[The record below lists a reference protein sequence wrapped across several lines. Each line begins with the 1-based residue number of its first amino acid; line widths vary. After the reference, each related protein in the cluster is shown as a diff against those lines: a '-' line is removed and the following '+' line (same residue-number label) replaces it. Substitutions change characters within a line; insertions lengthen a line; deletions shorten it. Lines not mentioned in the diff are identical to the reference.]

1 MTRSELK
8 ARARQKLGGGLF
20 QQNWL
25 YAVLATLIFSALVSI
40 SSAAVI
46 GPILLTGPLTYG
58 LSYLYL
64 KQSRTGNKME
74 LAEIFEGFKADFVG
88 NFLLG
93 FLQSLF
99 IALWSMLFV
108 IPGIVKQYS
117 WSMAYY
123 VKIDHPDYDWRACLD
138 EKQAYHHGPQGRAF
152 PARPQLYRLGDR
164 VRVHLRYRLFLA
176 YTLHD
181 GDEGGILRS
190 SSRQRYIYRINR

>member
-74 LAEIFEGFKADFVG
+74 LPRYSKASKPISLGISFWG
-88 NFLLG
+88 SCNRCLSHFGRCCLL
-93 FLQSLF
+93 SR
-99 IALWSMLFV
+99 AL
-108 IPGIVKQYS
+108 
-117 WSMAYY
+117 
-123 VKIDHPDYDWRACLD
+123 
-138 EKQAYHHGPQGRAF
+138 
-152 PARPQLYRLGDR
+152 
-164 VRVHLRYRLFLA
+164 
-176 YTLHD
+176 
-181 GDEGGILRS
+181 
-190 SSRQRYIYRINR
+190 

>member
-25 YAVLATLIFSALVSI
+25 YSVLATLIFSALVSI

-138 EKQAYHHGPQGRAF
+138 ESKRITMDHKSE
-152 PARPQLYRLGDR
+152 
-164 VRVHLRYRLFLA
+164 LFLLDLSFIGWA
-176 YTLHD
+176 IVCVFTF
-181 GDEGGILRS
+181 GIGYFWLIPYMTATKAEYYEALRGKDTFTE
-190 SSRQRYIYRINR
+190 

>member
-99 IALWSMLFV
+99 IALWSMLFI

-117 WSMAYY
+117 
-123 VKIDHPDYDWRACLD
+123 
-138 EKQAYHHGPQGRAF
+138 
-152 PARPQLYRLGDR
+152 
-164 VRVHLRYRLFLA
+164 
-176 YTLHD
+176 
-181 GDEGGILRS
+181 
-190 SSRQRYIYRINR
+190 

>member
-25 YAVLATLIFSALVSI
+25 YSVLATLIFSALVSI

-74 LAEIFEGFKADFVG
+74 LADFVG

-138 EKQAYHHGPQGRAF
+138 ESKRITMDHKSE
-152 PARPQLYRLGDR
+152 
-164 VRVHLRYRLFLA
+164 LFLLDLSFIGWA
-176 YTLHD
+176 IVCVFTF
-181 GDEGGILRS
+181 GIGYFWLIPYMTATKAEYYEALRGKDTFTE
-190 SSRQRYIYRINR
+190 

>member
-1 MTRSELK
+1 M
-8 ARARQKLGGGLF
+8 
-20 QQNWL
+20 
-25 YAVLATLIFSALVSI
+25 
-40 SSAAVI
+40 I
-46 GPILLTGPLTYG
+46 GPILLIGPLTYG

-138 EKQAYHHGPQGRAF
+138 ESKRITMGHKGE
-152 PARPQLYRLGDR
+152 
-164 VRVHLRYRLFLA
+164 LFLLDLSFIGWA
-176 YTLHD
+176 IVCVFTF
-181 GDEGGILRS
+181 GIGYFWLIPYMTATKAEYYEALRGKDTFTE
-190 SSRQRYIYRINR
+190 

>member
-40 SSAAVI
+40 SAAVV
-46 GPILLTGPLTYG
+46 GPILLTGPFTYG
-58 LSYLYL
+58 MSYLYL

-74 LAEIFEGFKADFVG
+74 LAEMFEGFFKGDFVG
-88 NFLLG
+88 IFLLG

-138 EKQAYHHGPQGRAF
+138 ESKRITMGHKGE
-152 PARPQLYRLGDR
+152 
-164 VRVHLRYRLFLA
+164 LFLLDLSFIGWA
-176 YTLHD
+176 IVCVFTF
-181 GDEGGILRS
+181 GIGYLWLIPYMTATKAEYYEVLRGKDTFTE
-190 SSRQRYIYRINR
+190 

>member
-1 MTRSELK
+1 
-8 ARARQKLGGGLF
+8 
-20 QQNWL
+20 
-25 YAVLATLIFSALVSI
+25 
-40 SSAAVI
+40 
-46 GPILLTGPLTYG
+46 
-58 LSYLYL
+58 
-64 KQSRTGNKME
+64 ME

-138 EKQAYHHGPQGRAF
+138 ESKRITMGHKGE
-152 PARPQLYRLGDR
+152 
-164 VRVHLRYRLFLA
+164 LFLLDLSFIGWA
-176 YTLHD
+176 
-181 GDEGGILRS
+181 IV
-190 SSRQRYIYRINR
+190 